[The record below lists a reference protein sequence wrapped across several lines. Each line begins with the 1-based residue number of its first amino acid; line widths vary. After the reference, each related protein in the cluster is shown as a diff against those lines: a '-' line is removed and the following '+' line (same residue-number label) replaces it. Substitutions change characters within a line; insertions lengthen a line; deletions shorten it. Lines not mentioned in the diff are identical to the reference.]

1 MATKRITI
9 SLPVDT
15 ARRIAAGPAR
25 SVSEWVAGAV
35 ARELEEEDLR
45 RRFLEFCEETS
56 ATPAE
61 LADVDAAFARITKG
75 KRGRGKTAAT
85 GLPTGVFTLRYF
97 VDSGMIGSGSTF
109 GIAQRLR

>member
-15 ARRIAAGPAR
+15 ARRIKQAAGPER
-25 SVSEWVAGAV
+25 SVSDWVAGAV
-35 ARELEEEDLR
+35 ARSLEEEDLR

-56 ATPAE
+56 ATPDE

-75 KRGRGKTAAT
+75 RRSRGKTAA
-85 GLPTGVFTLRYF
+85 
-97 VDSGMIGSGSTF
+97 
-109 GIAQRLR
+109 